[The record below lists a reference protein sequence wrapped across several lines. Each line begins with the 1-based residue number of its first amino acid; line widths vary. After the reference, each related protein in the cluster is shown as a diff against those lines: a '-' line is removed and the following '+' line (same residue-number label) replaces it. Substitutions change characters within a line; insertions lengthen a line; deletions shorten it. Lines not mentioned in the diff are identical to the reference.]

1 MQAIQLKNY
10 LQSVPDET
18 NILVYVQKTNEV
30 RHLIMSDLDQ
40 NHDGAI
46 IIDAEYR
53 ADDKH
58 TVNIYI

>member
-40 NHDGAI
+40 DHNGAI
-46 IIDAEYR
+46 IIDAEYITKKE
-53 ADDKH
+53 D
-58 TVNIYI
+58 

>member
-30 RHLIMSDLDQ
+30 RHLIMSDLDH
-40 NHDGAI
+40 NHNGAI
-46 IIDAEYR
+46 IIDAEYITKKE
-53 ADDKH
+53 D
-58 TVNIYI
+58 